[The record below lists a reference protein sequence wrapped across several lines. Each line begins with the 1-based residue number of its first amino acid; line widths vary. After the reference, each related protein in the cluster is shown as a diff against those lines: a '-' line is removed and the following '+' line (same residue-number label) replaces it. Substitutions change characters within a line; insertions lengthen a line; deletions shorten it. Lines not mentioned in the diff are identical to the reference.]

1 MRIGDTWKSRVL
13 NQEFE
18 VLSDEARMV
27 PGSGRWAGE
36 RFSGHLA
43 ARYPDGCLA
52 LIALSA
58 KPEGYPFDFVFL

>member
-1 MRIGDTWKSRVL
+1 MKTGDTWKSRVL

-18 VLSDEARMV
+18 VISGEARMM
-27 PGSGRWAGE
+27 PGSGRWAEE
-36 RFSGHLA
+36 RFAGHLA

-58 KPEGYPFDFVFL
+58 KPEDYPFDFVLL